1 MVRVARDARGTWT
14 EEERGGGYPWTV
26 LGAKNE
32 NEEKTT
38 ALVYRLRV
46 LETHF
51 EVSFGRRSE
60 SDGESWDPV
69 TMTFEH
75 VLPLSSYVEMHVP
88 HQYSFAFVHPNGTE
102 ATSAARATSSAPS
115 FDLGHTGGAGRTGRT
130 GGTGGTGGAGGPEAK
145 ATSRASGMPPLPQRW
160 GHSGGA
166 GGSFAAAALSKVTSK
181 VVGPV
186 AMPQSIK
193 IKK

>member
-88 HQYSFAFVHPNGTE
+88 HQYSFAFVHPKGTE
-102 ATSAARATSSAPS
+102 ATSAVRATSSAPS
-115 FDLGHTGGAGRTGRT
+115 LDLGH
-130 GGTGGTGGAGGPEAK
+130 TGGAGGPEAK
-145 ATSRASGMPPLPQRW
+145 TTSRASGMPPLPQRW

-186 AMPQSIK
+186 ATPQSTK